1 MVKRCEWGTCN
12 SDSKHKDKEYMKDVT
27 FWPIPKP
34 KTRLRET
41 LQWVKACNRK
51 HLTVKNIDKHAYVC
65 SKHFPEGRPTANYP
79 IPLTA
84 GSSPS
89 QTQSKPTRKIPVR
102 KIATQLHLQ
111 NHTVV
116 TSSSNAEIESI
127 PSLAAFISV
136 EYTDVTDHDSNANE
150 GLSLAMF
157 GFLFTF
163 LSNSAKSMTYWR
175 GGDTSNER
183 KQYFFQTHK
192 KGPKR
197 VLSIKEEM
205 MLMLLRLRRG
215 YDSISLSNMFGIS
228 DTLVS
233 RIFATWT
240 SLVSKE
246 LGFLIRWP
254 SKEQV
259 KFKRPACFKHFP
271 KTRCIIDCTEF
282 FVQKPSLPSAQRI
295 TYSSYKHHNN
305 FKYLVRITPRGSFSF
320 IFNLFTG
327 SISDK
332 KIVEQSGFLDKVEYG
347 DDIMADRGFLIR
359 GELALK
365 GTTLNIPP
373 FTMGKLMCSAATTKT
388 RRIAHARI
396 HVERAIGRL

>member
-1 MVKRCEWGTCN
+1 MVDQSVQTTIQKEHLDEYEDENLLNEGSMRR
-12 SDSKHKDKEYMKDVT
+12 KLLLKDVMKD
-27 FWPIPKP
+27 
-34 KTRLRET
+34 
-41 LQWVKACNRK
+41 
-51 HLTVKNIDKHAYVC
+51 D
-65 SKHFPEGRPTANYP
+65 
-79 IPLTA
+79 
-84 GSSPS
+84 
-89 QTQSKPTRKIPVR
+89 
-102 KIATQLHLQ
+102 
-111 NHTVV
+111 
-116 TSSSNAEIESI
+116 TSCK
-127 PSLAAFISV
+127 F
-136 EYTDVTDHDSNANE
+136 YT

-183 KQYFFQTHK
+183 KQTQK

-259 KFKRPACFKHFP
+259 RYKRSACFKHFP

-295 TYSSYKHHNN
+295 TYSSYKHHNT
-305 FKYLVRITPRGSFSF
+305 FKCLVGITPRGSFSF
-320 IFNLFTG
+320 ISNLFTG

-365 GTTLNIPP
+365 GATLNIPP
-373 FTMGKLMCSAATTKT
+373 FTMGKQMCSAATTKT
-388 RRIAHARI
+388 RRKAHARI
-396 HVERAIGRL
+396 HVERAIGRLKNFAILQGILPLRMKS